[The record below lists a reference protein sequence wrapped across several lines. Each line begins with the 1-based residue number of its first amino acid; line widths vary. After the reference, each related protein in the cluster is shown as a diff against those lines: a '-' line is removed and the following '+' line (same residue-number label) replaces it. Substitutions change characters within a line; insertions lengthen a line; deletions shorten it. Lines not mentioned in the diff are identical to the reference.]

1 MINRFGKILLFFA
14 IVLACSKDEPVPI
27 TGTIAGN
34 VTEENSTNAIAGA
47 SVSLAGEVNQ
57 ATSTGS
63 SGSFS
68 FANIVAG
75 SYQVTVSKSGYVT
88 QTKNI
93 TLQAEKT
100 ASANFSLL
108 KNIPNVNPNQ
118 LELTTED
125 NSKTIELENT
135 RSAVMNFT
143 TQTSKD
149 WLTVSPSTGSIN
161 QGNKL
166 IITVTADLE
175 NVPYNTYTETLI
187 INVGEASVSIPITV
201 VHTEP
206 PYITI
211 TSPKKDDVYKMG
223 SIMSIRWDSN
233 LDGKVKIDLI
243 RASQVKAEVS
253 TETENK
259 NGGNFSWEIPALE
272 EEYYTL
278 RITSKE
284 NENISN
290 ETEPFKIN
298 EGPTV
303 PIVETGEAI
312 ESGINFLKVGG
323 EIISLGIQADQVD
336 QYGHVYSISNETPT
350 VGDARTKYGIS
361 KEAKTYQSNI
371 TSLQSAETYY
381 VRAYATNGKGTSYG
395 EIITMTTTSGG
406 PVITTN
412 DASDITQNSAK
423 VGGNISSDGGS
434 TITER
439 GVFYGLTEEVNSD
452 SDAVK
457 DSSTEVGSFTI
468 SLTGLEKGTV
478 YYFMAYAKNSS
489 GYGYGE
495 VKQLNTVGDPPTVKT
510 TQVDKVSGK
519 QAEVTGEIESTGGEP
534 LSSYGFA
541 YSKNTSPTVDD
552 TKIEVGQDGSGEFK
566 ATLTDLDVTTKYYVR
581 AYATNPRG
589 TSYGEELSFT
599 TLDGKPGVTTL
610 GYEDVTGNSVLVNG
624 RIDDDGGEDLTS
636 YGFAYAETSDPT
648 IDGFKLEVGKDGDG
662 NYQGQL
668 TGLKTE
674 TKYYIRAYA
683 TNTNG
688 TSYGEEIEITTTNG
702 IPVVNTVGSRDIE
715 ADKAVMTGTIKSN
728 GGTELSSYGF
738 VYSKNENPT
747 INDTKL
753 EVGQNTTGGFSGTA
767 SNLTRLTTYYFK
779 AFATNSNGTS
789 YGEQLSFKTIDGP
802 YLVITAPTLNQNIS
816 VGSTFNITWDTNK
829 TDDYLTIEH
838 WIGNSKTELSNNT
851 PIGANS
857 FAWNI
862 PEDTQKGSDNIIRLI
877 ENNGSESHDSPK
889 FILSDLTYVPDDNF
903 EQTLIDNGWD
913 DKLDDYVVTSN
924 ISGVQDLTISGVA
937 DVTGIEDFIGLKKLT
952 VASSDKRVT
961 TKVVDLS
968 KLIVLEELLF
978 DVYGISSL
986 ESFILPD
993 SSALE
998 SAIIGKESG
1007 SSEELSSALDPV
1019 DFSKATGLKTL
1030 RLSAFSG
1037 ITTLDFS
1044 NNLELESYTG
1054 LNHHKLNSVNIS
1066 KNTKLTNFEING
1078 FFDGNRSTISSIDF
1092 SNNTAL
1098 DRIYIRYTGLENVD
1112 ISMLGNDI
1120 TNVLLP
1126 NNDDLRCIKLS
1137 QSQYNNLSSN
1147 ANNWQKPSTASWST
1161 SCEEVYI
1168 PDDNFE
1174 KELISLGYDFKL
1186 DNYVL
1191 KSNII
1196 NITVL
1201 DVRDKDISSLE
1212 GIASFENLITLRA
1225 GRNNI
1230 TTLDVSALS
1239 KLNNLELQGSSE
1251 LSSITLPNSDNL
1263 DTVDINAT
1271 KITSIDVSG
1280 LPNLKLLDLNNNPIT
1295 ELDVVQNPKIQKLY
1309 IDGTE
1314 IETIDL
1320 SKNIYLSDSG
1330 YNNNSGF
1337 VFHFTT
1343 VQGESGLSC
1352 VRVPKAFMKSHSNK
1366 ANPYGWQNKDNSPY
1380 DIARILCYEVIIDR
1394 SNFMEGSSSTGKYA
1408 KQFLVDSQNRLY
1420 VIWQNGTIM
1429 RYSSSGD
1436 DETLVGGGNGYG
1448 EAYNQF
1454 ISDNVYGDFR
1464 LDANEENFIIMD
1476 GGRSTN
1482 SNGTPSGTKF
1492 RFLKWPVGGNT
1503 GYLMAEWND
1512 ELFDGKR
1519 DQSIGYSNFVYDNN
1533 QDIYFSSKKMIFK
1546 LKSGTSTIEMVMANP
1561 GSTTTATCGG
1571 LPCDMFGRSLIFYDG
1586 KMYNT
1591 LSRQNAYRTVSI
1603 DPTTG
1608 YQMSEI
1614 LNWGAKSYDLSKIDG
1629 NFVFYSQTGNN
1640 LYVEFLSG
1648 TWALI
1653 HVNGH
1658 NHMNSSGFYTDVKW
1672 PSIVGGGN
1680 NKVLMDSDNY
1690 VYILDEFSYRILKST
1705 TPLKID

>member
-1 MINRFGKILLFFA
+1 M
-14 IVLACSKDEPVPI
+14 ACSKDEPVPI

-223 SIMSIRWDSN
+223 TIMSIRWDSN

-290 ETEPFKIN
+290 ETEPFKID

-336 QYGHVYSISNETPT
+336 QYGHVYSISNKTPT
-350 VGDARTKYGIS
+350 VADARTKYGIS

-457 DSSTEVGSFTI
+457 DSSTEVGSFTV

-510 TQVDKVSGK
+510 TQVNKVSGK

-566 ATLTDLDVTTKYYVR
+566 ATLTELDVSTKYYVR

-599 TLDGKPGVTTL
+599 TSDGKPGVTTL

-715 ADKAVMTGTIKSN
+715 ADKAVLTGTIKSN

-779 AFATNSNGTS
+779 AYATNSNGTS

-802 YLVITAPTLNQNIS
+802 YFVVTAPTLNQSIS

-877 ENNGSESHDSPK
+877 ENNNSKSHDSPN

-952 VASSDKRVT
+952 VASSDKRVS

-968 KLIVLEELLF
+968 RLIVLEELLF

-986 ESFILPD
+986 ESFVLPD

-1054 LNHHKLNSVNIS
+1054 LDHHKLNSVNIS

-1098 DRIYIRYTGLENVD
+1098 DRIYIRYTGLEKVD
-1112 ISMLGNDI
+1112 VSMLGDL

-1137 QSQYNNLSSN
+1137 QSQYNNLSSKGD
-1147 ANNWQKPSTASWST
+1147 NWQKPSTASWST

-1174 KELISLGYDFKL
+1174 KELISLGYDSKL

-1225 GRNNI
+1225 GFNNI
-1230 TTLDVSALS
+1230 TTLDVSALG
-1239 KLNNLELQGSSE
+1239 KLNNLELQRSSD
-1251 LSSITLPNSDNL
+1251 LVSITLPNNSSNL
-1263 DTVDINAT
+1263 ESIDINES
-1271 KITSIDVSG
+1271 KITSIDLSG
-1280 LPNLKLLDLNNNPIT
+1280 LPNLKFLDLNNNPIT

-1314 IETIDL
+1314 IESIDL

-1343 VQGESGLSC
+1343 DMGTALQDGFGGLQC
-1352 VRVPKAFMKSHSNK
+1352 VKVPKEFMLYHSNK
-1366 ANPYGWQNKDNSPY
+1366 ANPSGWLNKDNSQY
-1380 DIARILCYEVIIDR
+1380 DIARVLCYEVIIDR
-1394 SNFMEGSSSTGKYA
+1394 SNFIEGQNSSGKYA
-1408 KQFLVDSQNRLY
+1408 KYFLLDSQNRLY
-1420 VIWQNGTIM
+1420 VLWGNGKIM
-1429 RYSSSGD
+1429 RYDSSGGS
-1436 DETLVGGGNGYG
+1436 ESLVFGGNGIG
-1448 EAYNQF
+1448 GAYNQF
-1454 ISDNVYGDFR
+1454 ISENYVNYFR
-1464 LDANEENFIIMD
+1464 LDANEQNFIVMD
-1476 GGRSTN
+1476 GYRGVQSA
-1482 SNGTPSGTKF
+1482 SSPYGPGM
-1492 RFLKWPVGGNT
+1492 RFLRWPIGGNT
-1503 GYLMAEWND
+1503 GYLIAEFKD
-1512 ELFDGKR
+1512 ELFGGDSY
-1519 DQSIGYSNFVYDNN
+1519 QSVGGNYFVYDNN
-1533 QDIYFSSKKMIFK
+1533 QDIYFSSGKRIFK
-1546 LKSGTSTIEMVMANP
+1546 LKSGTSSIEKILDRSNIAFLWNHASAEYGGSLASYNNKLYNGPYRLTGSYSYKTIA
-1561 GSTTTATCGG
+1561 
-1571 LPCDMFGRSLIFYDG
+1571 
-1586 KMYNT
+1586 
-1591 LSRQNAYRTVSI
+1591 I
-1603 DPTTG
+1603 DPSNNYSISEVAEWVPRG
-1608 YQMSEI
+1608 YNISSISNYFITLDQS
-1614 LNWGAKSYDLSKIDG
+1614 
-1629 NFVFYSQTGNN
+1629 GNN
-1640 LYVEFLSG
+1640 LYVDFLNDSSNFMR
-1648 TWALI
+1648 
-1653 HVNGH
+1653 VNGN
-1658 NHMNSSGFYTDVKW
+1658 NHMGNTGFYTDVKW
-1672 PSIVGGGN
+1672 TSIVGGGS
-1680 NKVLMDSDNY
+1680 NKVLIDSEN
-1690 VYILDEFSYRILKST
+1690 S
-1705 TPLKID
+1705 